1 MKKMLIFLCLLIMIS
16 ASWAVYLVGDTVL
29 PADNIAWT
37 ITGPDGHPDVGTSN
51 TIFDMVGSGKPVMIF
66 AGQAW

>member
-1 MKKMLIFLCLLIMIS
+1 MKKMLIILSLLIMIS

-37 ITGPDGHPDVGTSN
+37 ISGPPGHADVGTSS
-51 TIFDMVGSGKPVMIF
+51 TIFDKVASGKPVMIF
-66 AGQAW
+66 AGQSW